1 MGAPPSLLLPCNHRE
16 TVHAINRHLRDHSSW
31 CPAIMICC
39 NIGPFF
45 LYPILRA
52 TLLLLPR
59 QTFLLLNMGRERS
72 RKILFVSKI
81 DTWRLLANT
90 ARALHPPLAAHFLDF
105 VHLLTLGRDFVRK
118 VRYDNNSRPRVGRPP
133 SEPGDVTGEGA
144 RTIWPRD
151 CHDMTPNDA
160 IGRGLHA
167 TNGVSLL
174 TSLEHRRGWV
184 RYQRP

>member
-16 TVHAINRHLRDHSSW
+16 TVHAITRHLRDHSSW
-31 CPAIMICC
+31 CPAIMIRC
-39 NIGPFF
+39 NIGPSI

-133 SEPGDVTGEGA
+133 SLPGNSRDETKS
-144 RTIWPRD
+144 RPRVS
-151 CHDMTPNDA
+151 
-160 IGRGLHA
+160 GRG
-167 TNGVSLL
+167 
-174 TSLEHRRGWV
+174 EEKKRKREKRRKRGKE
-184 RYQRP
+184 RGKEGRGAEKN